1 MYSKCTQDIAMTDD
15 NIALRSLSNN
25 ITVHDLT
32 ASWSMDNNKLTLQ
45 NISFSLNN
53 VIPDIFI
60 VT

>member
-1 MYSKCTQDIAMTDD
+1 MADD
-15 NIALRSLSNN
+15 NIALQSLSNENN

-53 VIPDIFI
+53 VIPI
-60 VT
+60 

>member
-1 MYSKCTQDIAMTDD
+1 MTDD
-15 NIALRSLSNN
+15 NIALQSLSNN

>member
-15 NIALRSLSNN
+15 NIALQSLSNN

>member
-15 NIALRSLSNN
+15 NIALQSLSNN

-53 VIPDIFI
+53 VIPNIFI